1 MAEKNQTADEGEQ
14 ETKRKKD
21 AERRTN
27 RRSEK
32 KMDEAWNGKVK
43 GSGRTRCGTRCVFA
57 ARLYTTAFILLF
69 F

>member
-1 MAEKNQTADEGEQ
+1 MILANALIEMAEKNQTADEAEQ

-32 KMDEAWNGKVK
+32 KWTKRGTVK
-43 GSGRTRCGTRCVFA
+43 
-57 ARLYTTAFILLF
+57 
-69 F
+69 